1 MKTAAFA
8 LFAALHLLPLTAKAD
23 FDQERAKV
31 QQILNHLSAVKPLL
45 NEVKE
50 IDNSGDQY
58 QVDYRQ
64 LGKDIDTIIHGWQSA
79 RAPTLLV
86 PHQKIASIQHSHC
99 NITKKDR

>member
-64 LGKDIDTIIHGWQSA
+64 LGQDIDTIIHGLQA
-79 RAPTLLV
+79 VLEIPRREPRTLGADLAHHLSGDYV
-86 PHQKIASIQHSHC
+86 
-99 NITKKDR
+99 R